1 MRITQKDLE
10 AVCAR
15 INAVTGSPVKPYID
29 GVAQRGN
36 FHLSYAYSGV
46 ALHRMA
52 NFGGG
57 VHAIIDGYRPKKEL
71 YEQMHVFLSGL
82 SFQSHSN

>member
-15 INAVTGSPVKPYID
+15 INAATCSPVKPYID
-29 GVAQRGN
+29 GVAQIGN
-36 FHLSYAYSGV
+36 FHLSGAYGGW
-46 ALHRMA
+46 ALHRMS
-52 NFGGG
+52 NLGGG

-71 YEQMHVFLSGL
+71 YEKMHAFLSGL
-82 SFQSHSN
+82 SFLN